1 MRLSY
6 AVNYWVEVA
15 RNERVTLRVV
25 SAPLRVIPAGL
36 RAHDVTARLLV
47 RRMVAASCAVPTDEL
62 HCPRG

>member
-15 RNERVTLRVV
+15 RDERVTLRVV

-36 RAHDVTARLLV
+36 WAHDVTARLLV
-47 RRMVAASCAVPTDEL
+47 RRMVAASCAVPTDAL